1 MKNLEL
7 RRIVIFLAFTFSV
20 TYAWTIF
27 LIWPRVFAAPV
38 ALTQEEVALRATLT
52 AALMFFPAIGVLF
65 TRLVTGEGFKNS
77 MLRLNLRGNVRFY
90 LVAWF
95 GPIIL
100 TFWGAIVYFSI
111 FSAEFTLAQFCN
123 LPSEKV
129 VMMAFTVF
137 MMFLSPLLNIVPCF
151 GEEWGWR
158 GYLFPKVASRMKFLP
173 AVLFTGFIWGI
184 WHAPIIVAGHNYGLD
199 YWGYPWLGIMAMCIF
214 CIVVGV
220 LFSYVTLRTSS
231 CWPAVL
237 AHGALNGSAGI
248 GMLFYNY
255 SNAGSGVLNSF
266 IGPLPVGI
274 IGGVAYI
281 AVALWIVRKMYK
293 VNK

>member
-95 GPIIL
+95 GPLIL
-100 TFWGAIVYFSI
+100 TFFGAIAYFSI
-111 FSAEFTLAQFCN
+111 FPAEFTLAQFRN

-158 GYLFPKVASRMKFLP
+158 GYLLPKVASRMKFLP

-220 LFSYVTLRTSS
+220 LFSYVTLRTGS

-255 SNAGSGVLNSF
+255 SNAGSGMLNGF